1 MVDIRKIQ
9 VTGGSTYIISLP
21 HTWIENNGLGKGS
34 QVFISEQGKNLELS
48 SANISSR
55 ERVKSMNISNSSDR
69 AKIQR
74 ALVSLYIS
82 NFDILTIRSR
92 EYLDQSSRD
101 FISTVARS
109 LMGTEIVEETA
120 NTIVLQNVLNGETFS
135 MENAIRRMILV
146 VDTMVQD
153 TLKGLQ
159 ESSAELMGN
168 VIRRDDDV
176 DRYHWY
182 IYRETM
188 ETRNVASEK
197 IFYFT
202 LSRILERIADH
213 AVNICS
219 IFLGRSIRSEIDK
232 NLISLLRTALD
243 MFQKST
249 KIFFS
254 DDIDSM
260 NDLVEMKELVR
271 NQVKSISDEL
281 LKKRESGFISLEIE
295 EISRIALYSTDIAE
309 LAMDRISFSSET
321 ISV

>member
-92 EYLDQSSRD
+92 EYLDQPSRD